1 MKQGPAACPKG
12 GAMECPKC
20 HAENRETRK
29 FCAKCGEKLLILCP
43 QCSSENLP
51 DEQFCG
57 ECGHEL
63 RKPKEPV
70 AIDYQQ
76 PRSYTPKFLADKIL
90 TSRSAIEGERKLVTV
105 LFADVAGFTSMS
117 EKLDPED
124 VHEIMDGCF
133 RILMDEIHRYEGTVN
148 EFRGDGVMALFGAP
162 VSHEDH
168 AQRACHAALAAQ
180 KALVPY
186 AERLHREYGI
196 DFKIRIGLNSG
207 PVVVGSIGDDL
218 RMDYTAQGDT
228 ANLAA
233 RMESNAEPGS
243 VLASKHT
250 YWPTR
255 DFFQFEFLGPL
266 AVKGKEEPV
275 KAYRLLKVGD
285 VETRI
290 EAAAGRGFTRFVG
303 RKRELETLTEAF
315 EQVKSGHGQ
324 VVGIVGEA
332 GVGKSRILN
341 EFRNHL
347 PQGQYTYLEGRCL
360 HYGGSMPYLPILDV
374 FRSFAGIK
382 EGDAETAIKS
392 KMQEKIIRLDE
403 DLKRIIPPFQDL
415 LSLKVED
422 EAYLKLEPGQKKER
436 IFEAIRDLFVR
447 GSQNVPIVLAIED
460 LHWIDKTTEELS
472 AYLIGAI
479 PTTRIMLILLYR
491 PEYTHAW
498 GSKSYYTKV
507 GVDQLSASTSAE
519 LVQAILE
526 GGDVE
531 PELRELILGRTS
543 GNPLFMEELTH
554 SLLENGSIQKR
565 NQQFILAGK
574 LSEIQVPD
582 TIQGII
588 ASRIDRLEETL
599 KRLLQ
604 VASVIGRE
612 FFFRIL
618 QAITGM
624 REDLKTHLLNLQG
637 LEFIYE
643 KTLFPELE
651 YIFKHALTQEVA
663 YNSLLLKRRKEI
675 HERIGQAIEEL
686 YPGRLE
692 EFYEMLAYH
701 YVKSGNKVRTLHY
714 LKLSGKKAVQKESL
728 WEAFRFYRDVWEILK
743 QRPDTDANREERMQV
758 FLHMAS
764 PMRLLVYPED
774 SELLLD
780 EAEELAKAI
789 GDRRI
794 LASIYGWRALF
805 RTQKGSPLLARPD
818 LERCYEEAI
827 AAGDLELTVQSAFD
841 LCVSFCATGDWR
853 KLINLAPKISNLL
866 EESGNEFEFFG
877 KPAHPYSI
885 FPAFHAIGLT
895 MMGDFHNGA
904 RLLDSA
910 FSRVERVGNLYTTGV
925 LEMFRAIWFGLRGDG
940 TNTLI
945 HSLRASKCY
954 EDSQARLYLP
964 LSQITSAY
972 GHYLLGDLKAADME
986 IKQALELQRE
996 IGTRFWVSS
1005 NYLYL
1010 ALVNLDSS
1018 NIDRAMLYA
1027 EQAISLSQETQAK
1040 HLEGRSRVLLGKI
1053 IGKIDQARIRDAEDS
1068 ILHGMKISD
1077 QIGAR
1082 PDSSIGYLYLGEL
1095 YADRGEKEK
1104 ALENLQKA
1112 ESMFQ
1117 EMGMDYWLGKTQ
1129 EVLARL

>member
-1 MKQGPAACPKG
+1 MKCTGCRTENPETNRFCREC
-12 GAMECPKC
+12 GAKLSRTCDQCGAECLF
-20 HAENRETRK
+20 EDK
-29 FCAKCGEKLLILCP
+29 FCG
-43 QCSSENLP
+43 N
-51 DEQFCG
+51 
-57 ECGHEL
+57 CGHHLATDEET
-63 RKPKEPV
+63 PP
-70 AIDYQQ
+70 IDYDQ
-76 PRSYTPKFLADKIL
+76 PRSYTPKFLAEKIL

-105 LFADVAGFTSMS
+105 MFADVAGFTPMS

-124 VHEIMDGCF
+124 VHEILDGCF
-133 RILMDEIHRYEGTVN
+133 RILMDEIHRFEGTVN
-148 EFRGDGVMALFGAP
+148 EFRGDGLMALFGAP
-162 VSHEDH
+162 VAHEDH

-180 KALVPY
+180 KALLPY
-186 AERLHREYGI
+186 AEKLHKQYGI
-196 DFKIRIGLNSG
+196 DFKMRIGLNSG

-243 VLASKHT
+243 VLVSKHT

-303 RKRELETLTEAF
+303 RKRELESLADAF
-315 EQVKSGHGQ
+315 KQVKSGHGQ

-332 GVGKSRILN
+332 GVGKSRILH
-341 EFRNHL
+341 EFRNYL

-360 HYGGSMPYLPILDV
+360 HYGGSMPYLPILDF

-382 EGDAETAIKS
+382 EGDAETVIKG
-392 KMQEKIIRLDE
+392 KMEEKIIRLDE
-403 DLKRIIPPFQDL
+403 DLRRIIAPFQDL
-415 LSLKVED
+415 LSLKAED
-422 EAYLKLEPGQKKER
+422 EEYVKLEPGQKKER

-460 LHWIDKTTEELS
+460 LHWIDKTTEELL

-479 PTTRIMLILLYR
+479 PNTRIMLILLYR

-498 GSKSYYTKV
+498 GSKSYYTQV
-507 GVDQLSASTSAE
+507 GVDQLSAITSAE

-531 PELRELILGRTS
+531 PELRELILGRAS

-565 NQQFILAGK
+565 NQQFILAREAA
-574 LSEIQVPD
+574 EIQVPD

-624 REDLKTHLLNLQG
+624 REDLKSHLLNLQG

-643 KTLFPELE
+643 KRLFPELE

-675 HERIGQAIEEL
+675 HEKIGEAMEGL
-686 YPGRLE
+686 FSDRLE

-701 YVKSGNKVRTLHY
+701 YSKSENKTKAYEY
-714 LKLSGKKAVQKESL
+714 LKASATKAQRNDATF
-728 WEAFRFYRDVWEILK
+728 EAFRFFRMAYRVLEGQDDSEENLRRRVEILHF
-743 QRPDTDANREERMQV
+743 M
-758 FLHMAS
+758 LG
-764 PMRLLVYPED
+764 PMMVVGYPED
-774 SELLLD
+774 SLQLLEAGAELS
-780 EAEELAKAI
+780 ERI
-789 GDRRI
+789 GDRRSLSVFYSRMGRYYGTRQGKPLLGIEYSERSFEEAEKIQDFELMIRTEFDLFPSCIVAGQLSKLADISAKTI
-794 LASIYGWRALF
+794 LLLEDNGKEHDSFASGWNVYSAAHGYYGWVMGWMGRF
-805 RTQKGSPLLARPD
+805 EEGKVI
-818 LERCYEEAI
+818 LERGARFVTTEVNDKFGSGWMEFCSGWFFNIRGDGKNAI
-827 AAGDLELTVQSAFD
+827 EHSRKAITLLEDTKAYIILHVAWFLLGWGYLLTKEFETSREFVEKGNEIQSDAGVSFWHSLRFLVTGMIDFESGDLEMARNSM
-841 LCVSFCATGDWR
+841 
-853 KLINLAPKISNLL
+853 K
-866 EESGNEFEFFG
+866 E
-877 KPAHPYSI
+877 
-885 FPAFHAIGLT
+885 AIGLSQT
-895 MMGDFHNGA
+895 NNESTLAGYSTIWLGRIVGKSDLSGA
-904 RLLDSA
+904 DNARQL
-910 FSRVERVGNLYTTGV
+910 V
-925 LEMFRAIWFGLRGDG
+925 LEGIRKL
-940 TNTLI
+940 
-945 HSLRASKCY
+945 
-954 EDSQARLYLP
+954 EE
-964 LSQITSAY
+964 LSAKPWS
-972 GHYLLGDLKAADME
+972 
-986 IKQALELQRE
+986 
-996 IGTRFWVSS
+996 
-1005 NYLYL
+1005 
-1010 ALVNLDSS
+1010 
-1018 NIDRAMLYA
+1018 
-1027 EQAISLSQETQAK
+1027 TQ
-1040 HLEGRSRVLLGKI
+1040 
-1053 IGKIDQARIRDAEDS
+1053 
-1068 ILHGMKISD
+1068 
-1077 QIGAR
+1077 
-1082 PDSSIGYLYLGEL
+1082 GYLFLGEI
-1095 YADRGEKEK
+1095 YADRGQKEK
-1104 ALENLQKA
+1104 ALAKLKKA

-1117 EMGMDYWLGKTQ
+1117 EMGMDYWLAKTQ